1 MLFLILTDEKQSS
14 LMKYSRVFINS
25 LAYELAPHIVSSSE
39 LESRLAPLYKK
50 LRIPMGQL
58 SALTGIDERRWWPA
72 NHRLS
77 DGAIEAAKK
86 SISETAIDIHDIGA
100 VVYTGVCRDQHE
112 PATAC
117 RIAAELG
124 VDHETAIYDI
134 SNACLGVLSG
144 ILDIANRIELGQIK
158 AGLIVSCESA
168 RHIVDIT
175 IDNMLENQSIQNFSQ
190 SLATLTGGSG
200 AVAVLL
206 TDGTLPLKNNRQHK
220 LLGATQLSAPE
231 HHDLCH
237 WGLEE
242 VNFKLQRE
250 FMRTNAVPLLKEGVA
265 LAHKTWKNFLTQRNW
280 LVDQVDKVICHQVG
294 SANQKKML
302 ETLNIPAYKEFP
314 TFKKLGNMGTVSLP
328 VTAAI
333 AHEQGFLKKGDNV
346 SFLGIGSGLNCM
358 MLGVEW

>member
-1 MLFLILTDEKQSS
+1 
-14 LMKYSRVFINS
+14 MKYSRVFINS
-25 LAYELAPHIVSSSE
+25 LAYELAPEAISSNE
-39 LESRLAPLYKK
+39 LEARLAPLYQK

-58 SALTGIDERRWWPA
+58 AALTGIQERRWWPS

-77 DGAIEAAKK
+77 DGAIAAAKK
-86 SISETAIDIHDIGA
+86 TIAETDIDINDIGA

-124 VDHETAIYDI
+124 VNNHTAIYDI
-134 SNACLGVLSG
+134 SNACLGVLTG
-144 ILDIANRIELGQIK
+144 ILDVANRIELGQIK
-158 AGLIVSCESA
+158 AGLVVSCESA

-175 IDNMLENQSIQNFSQ
+175 IDNMLENPTIQNFSQ

-206 TDGTLPLKNNRQHK
+206 TDDSLPLTNSRKHK
-220 LLGATQLSAPE
+220 LLGASHLSAPE
-231 HHDLCH
+231 HHDLCK
-237 WGLEE
+237 WGLQE
-242 VNFKLQRE
+242 VGLKLHRE

-265 LAHKTWKNFLTQRNW
+265 LAYNTWQHFLTQQNW
-280 LVDQVDKVICHQVG
+280 ISENVDKVICHQVG
-294 SANQKKML
+294 SANQKQVL
-302 ETLNIPAYKEFP
+302 AALNIPAHKEFP
-314 TFKKLGNMGTVSLP
+314 TYQKLGNMGTVSLP

-333 AHEQGFLKKGDNV
+333 AHEQGFLSKGDKV

-358 MLGVEW
+358 MLGLEW

>member
-1 MLFLILTDEKQSS
+1 
-14 LMKYSRVFINS
+14 MKYSRVYINS
-25 LAYELAPHIVSSSE
+25 MAYQLAPEVVSSKE
-39 LESRLAPLYKK
+39 LESRLAPLYQK
-50 LRIPMGQL
+50 LRIPVGQL
-58 SALTGIDERRWWPA
+58 AALTGIEERRWWPK

-86 SISETAIDIHDIGA
+86 SLQETNIDVNDIGA
-100 VVYTGVCRDQHE
+100 VIYTGVCRDQHE

-124 VDHETAIYDI
+124 VNKSTAIYDI

-158 AGLIVSCESA
+158 AGLVVSCESA

-175 IDNMLENQSIQNFSQ
+175 IDNMISNPSIQNFSQ
-190 SLATLTGGSG
+190 SIATLTGGSG

-206 TDGTLPLKNNRQHK
+206 TDGTLGLNNQQHK
-220 LLGATQLSAPE
+220 LLGASHLSAPQ

-237 WGLEE
+237 WGLQE
-242 VNFKLQRE
+242 VSLKLHRE

-265 LAHKTWKNFLTQRNW
+265 LALDTWTEFLGQLQW
-280 LVDQVDKVICHQVG
+280 SVDNVNKVICHQVG
-294 SANQKKML
+294 SANQKQVL
-302 ETLNIPAYKEFP
+302 SALSIPPQKEYP
-314 TFKKLGNMGTVSLP
+314 TYQKLGNMGSVSLP
-328 VTAAI
+328 VTAAL
-333 AHEQGFLKKGDNV
+333 ADEQGFLQKGDKV

-358 MLGVEW
+358 MLGLEW

>member
-1 MLFLILTDEKQSS
+1 
-14 LMKYSRVFINS
+14 MKYSNVFINS
-25 LAYELAPHIVSSSE
+25 LAYELAPHVVSSSE

-58 SALTGIDERRWWPA
+58 AALTGIEERRWWPA

-86 SISETAIDIHDIGA
+86 SIAETAININDIGA
-100 VVYTGVCRDQHE
+100 VIYTGVCRDQHE

-124 VDHETAIYDI
+124 VNNNTAIYDI

-158 AGLIVSCESA
+158 AGLVVSCESA

-175 IDNMLENQSIQNFSQ
+175 IDNMLENQTIQNFSQ

-206 TDGTLPLKNNRQHK
+206 TDGSLPLKNNSQHK
-220 LLGATQLSAPE
+220 LLGASQLSAPE
-231 HHDLCH
+231 HHDLCK
-237 WGLEE
+237 WGLQEAGL
-242 VNFKLQRE
+242 KLQRE

-265 LAHKTWKNFLTQRNW
+265 LAHETWKHFLKQRNW
-280 LVDQVDKVICHQVG
+280 LIEQVDKVICHQVG
-294 SANQKKML
+294 SANQKQVL
-302 ETLNIPAYKEFP
+302 SALNIPAHKEFP
-314 TFKKLGNMGTVSLP
+314 TFKTLGNMGTVSLP
-328 VTAAI
+328 ITAAI
-333 AHEQGFLKKGDNV
+333 ADEQDFLKKGDNV

-358 MLGVEW
+358 MLGLEW